1 MNGLP
6 VQPTAQLV
14 VLFCSWHKSKNPHLP
29 RLNATTH
36 VEFVSGR
43 FGSKKRKKKAFKIRV
58 YTNRE
63 KSIRFLSSVRFLPKK
78 SDG

>member
-1 MNGLP
+1 MNENPRAMHVQKRPCGSKLMNGLP

-29 RLNATTH
+29 RLNATTQ

-43 FGSKKRKKKAFKIRV
+43 FGSKKRKKK
-58 YTNRE
+58 
-63 KSIRFLSSVRFLPKK
+63 SL
-78 SDG
+78 